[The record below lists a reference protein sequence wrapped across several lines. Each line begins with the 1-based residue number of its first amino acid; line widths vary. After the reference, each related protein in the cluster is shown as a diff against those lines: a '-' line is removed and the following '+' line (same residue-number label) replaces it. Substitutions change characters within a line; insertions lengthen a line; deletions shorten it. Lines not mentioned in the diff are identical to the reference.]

1 MGITGANACEEAGIA
16 KNAQNIFGNSDTF
29 GSLLWGSFLGSATA
43 WIVSWLHHVKPDGT
57 LTHAFSKG
65 PSKPILS
72 LKKSLE
78 VWIEGMKGLTS
89 ALLILMMA
97 WTIGAA
103 FTACG
108 TGER

>member
-1 MGITGANACEEAGIA
+1 DGVPRLWWNAILPIVVTIFIVLLAMGITGANACEEAGIA

-65 PSKPILS
+65 
-72 LKKSLE
+72 
-78 VWIEGMKGLTS
+78 
-89 ALLILMMA
+89 
-97 WTIGAA
+97 
-103 FTACG
+103 
-108 TGER
+108 